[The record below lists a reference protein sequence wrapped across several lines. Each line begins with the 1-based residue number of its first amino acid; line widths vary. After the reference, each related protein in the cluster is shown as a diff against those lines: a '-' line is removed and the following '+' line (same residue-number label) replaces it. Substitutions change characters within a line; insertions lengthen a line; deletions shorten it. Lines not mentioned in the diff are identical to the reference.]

1 VSDGMAA
8 AFLRSHPNVEQTS
21 LTDPYQATAQTVRY
35 MGRLVQHSLSDPVVF
50 QSTDEALRV
59 LAIAGS
65 PSAAIWHW
73 VKRSI
78 KFVHHQ
84 ELLRK
89 WLGKGDSLQLLISP
103 EALLKMESPKGDCAV
118 FTTLIAAMLQTAGI
132 QWEIVTVACDRS
144 QPGIFSHVFPRAV
157 LPDGRRLT
165 LDASHGKYP
174 GWEVPKAHRWPF
186 AVGGSSGTQVWNQEG
201 EPISDQ
207 DSGYRGLGGFDMGMG
222 CADCEPGLAGYS
234 GLGDLMCSDTDA
246 NGNCISW
253 VDSAAYGDLSAG
265 TPLAYP
271 PSGVPSY
278 SGYPSSAPGAT
289 AAPMTAAQSAAL
301 ANLATQWTKIA
312 GGVIAPTTTIQTPSG
327 LNISTPAGQTSALSS
342 LFGGGGL
349 SPASSAAL
357 TSYMP
362 MILLAGAALLMF
374 SFMGKK

>member
-1 VSDGMAA
+1 MAA
-8 AFLRSHPNVEQTS
+8 AFLRQNPNVEQTS
-21 LTDPYQATAQTVRY
+21 LNDPYQATAQTVRY
-35 MGRLVQHSLSDPVVF
+35 MARLVQHSLSDPVVF
-50 QSTDEALRV
+50 QCTDEALRV

-65 PSAAIWHW
+65 SSAAIWHW

-103 EALLKMESPKGDCAV
+103 EALLKMEAPKGDCAV
-118 FTTLIAAMLQTAGI
+118 FSTLIAAMLQCAGY

-157 LPDGRRLT
+157 LPSGRRLA

-174 GWEVPKAHRWPF
+174 GWEVPWGHRWPF
-186 AVGGSSGTQVWNQEG
+186 ALGGNSGTQVWDMSGQAVT
-201 EPISDQ
+201 DQ
-207 DSGYRGLGGFDMGMG
+207 DSGYRGLGGFEMGMG
-222 CADCEPGLAGYS
+222 CADCEPGLAGYD
-234 GLGDLMCSDTDA
+234 GLGDLMCSDIDA

-265 TPLAYP
+265 TPVAYP
-271 PSGVPSY
+271 PAGVPAY
-278 SGYPSSAPGAT
+278 SGYPSSTSAP
-289 AAPMTAAQSAAL
+289 AAAPVPMTAAQSAAL

-357 TSYMP
+357 SSYMP
-362 MILLAGAALLMF
+362 IILIAGALLVF
-374 SFMGKK
+374 SMMGKK